1 MGHRKLK
8 GKTQYISK
16 GQRRNVNKNLLKS
29 IKQLRSPLDKALDQ
43 LNACRNNRHT
53 LLPKDISS
61 KIRRKGAF
69 YV

>member
-1 MGHRKLK
+1 MSRNSS
-8 GKTQYISK
+8 YVSK
-16 GQRRNVNKNLLKS
+16 GQRPNVNKDLLKS
-29 IKQLRSPLDKALDQ
+29 IKRLRCPLERGINQ

>member
-1 MGHRKLK
+1 MSRNSS
-8 GKTQYISK
+8 YVSK
-16 GQRRNVNKNLLKS
+16 GQRPNVNKDLLKS
-29 IKQLRSPLDKALDQ
+29 IKRLRSPLDIALNL

>member
-1 MGHRKLK
+1 MSRNSS
-8 GKTQYISK
+8 YVSK
-16 GQRRNVNKNLLKS
+16 GQRPNVNKDLLKS
-29 IKQLRSPLDKALDQ
+29 IKRLRCPLDRKLNQ

-53 LLPKDISS
+53 LLPQDISS

>member
-1 MGHRKLK
+1 MSRNSS
-8 GKTQYISK
+8 YVSK
-16 GQRRNVNKNLLKS
+16 GQRPNVNKDLLKS
-29 IKQLRSPLDKALDQ
+29 IKRLRSPLDIALNQ
-43 LNACRNNRHT
+43 LDACRSNRHA